1 MDIEIFPHRL
11 LSADTTEK
19 LLNDL
24 ETVEGIIK
32 IVIQGQRLPSED
44 INPDRRKITIKGEEI
59 DLQVKTGRVLM
70 DIQDEEIIDEVR
82 AVCEENLPF
91 GFNIHVGTF
100 IRKQKTVTD
109 GIKYGDTLDEMSDEV
124 VGLTDQNAQLSERA
138 TIIKKEN
145 KNDWQDHT
153 RSRLQ
158 RSHGNG

>member
-11 LSADTTEK
+11 LSSDTTER

-24 ETVEGIIK
+24 EMVEGIKK

-44 INPDRRKITIKGEEI
+44 INPERRKITIKGEEI

-70 DIQDEEIIDEVR
+70 EIEDEEIIEEIR
-82 AVCEENLPF
+82 SVCDTNLPF
-91 GFNIHVGTF
+91 GFNVHVGTF

-109 GIKYGDTLDEMSDEV
+109 GIKYGDSLKDISNEI

-138 TIIKKEN
+138 AIIKKEN
-145 KNDWQDHT
+145 QK
-153 RSRLQ
+153 
-158 RSHGNG
+158 

>member
-11 LSADTTEK
+11 LSAETTEI

-24 ETVEGIIK
+24 DEIK
-32 IVIQGQRLPSED
+32 GVKRIVLQGERLPPKEV
-44 INPDRRKITIKGEEI
+44 NPDHKSITIRGEEV

-70 DIQDEEIIDEVR
+70 EIQDEEIIDDIKN
-82 AVCEENLPF
+82 VCEGNLPF

-109 GIKYGDTLDEMSDEV
+109 EIKYGKSLSQIPDEM

-138 TIIKKEN
+138 TIIKRKEE
-145 KNDWQDHT
+145 
-153 RSRLQ
+153 
-158 RSHGNG
+158 

>member
-19 LLNDL
+19 LLNGLDA
-24 ETVEGIIK
+24 VEGIKK

-44 INPDRRKITIKGEEI
+44 VNRERRTIKIKGEEI
-59 DLQVKTGRVLM
+59 DLQVQTGRVLM
-70 DIQDEEIIDEVR
+70 EIEDEEIIDEIR
-82 AVCEENLPF
+82 AVCEDNLPF

-109 GIKYGDTLDEMSDEV
+109 GIKYGDTLNEISDEM

-138 TIIKKEN
+138 TILKKE
-145 KNDWQDHT
+145 K
-153 RSRLQ
+153 RK
-158 RSHGNG
+158 

>member
-24 ETVEGIIK
+24 EEVEGIK
-32 IVIQGQRLPSED
+32 RMVIQGQRLPSEE
-44 INPDRRKITIKGEEI
+44 INPERKKIKIKGEEI
-59 DLQVKTGRVLM
+59 DLQVQTGRVLM
-70 DIQDEEIIDEVR
+70 EIEDEEIIDEIR
-82 AVCEENLPF
+82 AVCENNLPF

-109 GIKYGDTLDEMSDEV
+109 GIKYGDALEEISDEI
-124 VGLTDQNAQLSERA
+124 VGLTDQKAQLSERA

-145 KNDWQDHT
+145 QK
-153 RSRLQ
+153 
-158 RSHGNG
+158 

>member
-24 ETVEGIIK
+24 NAVEGVNK
-32 IVIQGQRLPSED
+32 MVIQGQRLPPEEV
-44 INPDRRKITIKGEEI
+44 NKERRKVTIKGEEI
-59 DLQVKTGRVLM
+59 DLQVQTGRVLM
-70 DIQDEEIIDEVR
+70 DIEDEEVIDEIR
-82 AVCEENLPF
+82 DICDERLPF
-91 GFNIHVGTF
+91 GYNIHVGTF

-138 TIIKKEN
+138 TIIKKE
-145 KNDWQDHT
+145 K
-153 RSRLQ
+153 
-158 RSHGNG
+158 

>member
-24 ETVEGIIK
+24 EGLNGVK
-32 IVIQGQRLPSED
+32 RMVIQGQRLPQDED
-44 INPDRRKITIKGEEI
+44 NPDQRIITIMGEEV

-70 DIQDEEIIDEVR
+70 EIEGEETIDDVKDI
-82 AVCEENLPF
+82 CEDILPF
-91 GFNIHVGTF
+91 GYNIHVGTF

-109 GIKYGDTLDEMSDEV
+109 DIKYGESVKDLPDEM

-138 TIIKKEN
+138 TIIKK
-145 KNDWQDHT
+145 KD
-153 RSRLQ
+153 
-158 RSHGNG
+158 

>member
-24 ETVEGIIK
+24 EAVEGIK
-32 IVIQGQRLPSED
+32 RMVIQGQRLPSED
-44 INPDRRKITIKGEEI
+44 VNPERRKITIKGEEI
-59 DLQVKTGRVLM
+59 DLQVQTGRVLM
-70 DIQDEEIIDEVR
+70 DIEDEEIIDEVR
-82 AVCEENLPF
+82 SVCEDNLPF

-109 GIKYGDTLDEMSDEV
+109 QIKYGDTLDEISDEI
-124 VGLTDQNAQLSERA
+124 VGLTDQNAQLSERV

-145 KNDWQDHT
+145 KK
-153 RSRLQ
+153 
-158 RSHGNG
+158 

>member
-24 ETVEGIIK
+24 EAVEGIK
-32 IVIQGQRLPSED
+32 RMVIQGQRLPSEE
-44 INPDRRKITIKGEEI
+44 INPERKKIKIKGEEI
-59 DLQVKTGRVLM
+59 DLQVQTGRVLM
-70 DIQDEEIIDEVR
+70 EIEDEEIIDEIR
-82 AVCEENLPF
+82 AVCENNLPF

-109 GIKYGDTLDEMSDEV
+109 GIKYGDALEEISDEI

-145 KNDWQDHT
+145 QK
-153 RSRLQ
+153 
-158 RSHGNG
+158 